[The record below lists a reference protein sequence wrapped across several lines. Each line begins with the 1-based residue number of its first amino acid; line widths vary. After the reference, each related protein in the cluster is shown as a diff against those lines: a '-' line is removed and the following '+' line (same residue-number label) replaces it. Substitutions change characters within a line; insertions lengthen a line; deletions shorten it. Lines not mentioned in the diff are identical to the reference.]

1 MRYPSLKTLAVLFAK
16 FKELSLLF
24 IKTNIKIA
32 SWKKKIKLKK
42 KSGNRD
48 VDNFIDGTIV
58 NHNGNCYYHY
68 YYNYPLFLKWVP
80 YRKFSNVKKIGEG
93 GFATVYSAIWIDG
106 KEKYAK
112 QDDGTF
118 KKIGSEAIK
127 VALKKLNGSQNM
139 SSEYL
144 NELKVHWNLCSKD
157 TTYLKFYGLTKHP
170 ETKEFMIIM
179 ELADKGNLRNVLSNN
194 FKNILWKDKL
204 YILYNLIRDLKNL
217 HKLEYYHKDF
227 HSGNILQA
235 YNSYRKTN
243 ISYVSDFGLSRPAN
257 EKKSDNRIYGVLP
270 YIAPEVLNG
279 EPYTSSSDIYSFGVI
294 MTELSSGKPPFYNRK
309 HDLSLALEICNGL
322 RPEFGKGTPK
332 IYKELAYRCLNANPD
347 QRPTANKLHSILY
360 YWYYCIFDIENFP
373 YPEDFQERFGYN
385 LEEVRRKFEKADQKI
400 AKISTLYKKNPDAIY
415 TSRGFTFSN
424 LPKPTNSSIITSYIN
439 NDKDYHDSELVNL
452 DINNKCP

>member
-1 MRYPSLKTLAVLFAK
+1 MNEK
-16 FKELSLLF
+16 FNFNKLHIPHINCYCGDL
-24 IKTNIKIA
+24 IKYR
-32 SWKKKIKLKK
+32 K

-144 NELKVHWNLCSKD
+144 NE
-157 TTYLKFYGLTKHP
+157 
-170 ETKEFMIIM
+170 
-179 ELADKGNLRNVLSNN
+179 
-194 FKNILWKDKL
+194 
-204 YILYNLIRDLKNL
+204 
-217 HKLEYYHKDF
+217 DF

-439 NDKDYHDSELVNL
+439 NDKDYHDSELNSRSNL
-452 DINNKCP
+452 KDGRFDGL